1 MTLHR
6 QIAPLGMALGAAIAC
21 ALALAP
27 AARAADAATRAANAA
42 APAVATARALGCLI
56 EPDRVADLGSQVI
69 GVVDQVKVERGDR
82 VAEGQ
87 VLATLR
93 AEVENASARA
103 AQARAQVDADVL
115 AARASVQLAEQKTV
129 RAEALV
135 AQNFVSEQAAEQARG
150 ELEVARQR
158 LNQALSQQQISRDDL
173 RVAEAQRALRIV
185 RSPFAGVIVE
195 RFVNTG
201 ERVEEKPMLRV
212 AVIDPLRV
220 ELMVPTSQ
228 YGTLA
233 AGDQVTVHPEL
244 PGADAVTA
252 TVRSI
257 DTVLDA
263 ASNSFRVRLTLPNPS
278 YRLPAGLRC
287 KADLPGQQAAAQRPA
302 APQAANPQAAN
313 PRPAGPQATVQALPA
328 APQPAQA
335 LRLKLDP
342 EGAARAAPPSL

>member
-6 QIAPLGMALGAAIAC
+6 PTAALGAALA
-21 ALALAP
+21 ALALAAP
-27 AARAADAATRAANAA
+27 TARATDAATRAANAA
-42 APAVATARALGCLI
+42 PPSIAAPRPLGCLI

-69 GVVDQVKVERGDR
+69 GVVDQVRVERGDA
-82 VAEGQ
+82 VTEGQ

-93 AEVENASARA
+93 AEVETASARA
-103 AQARAQVDADVL
+103 AQTRAQVDADVL
-115 AARASVQLAEQKTV
+115 AARANVQLAEQKTK

-135 AQNFVSEQAAEQARG
+135 VQNFLSEQAAEQARS

-158 LNQALSQQQISRDDL
+158 LAQAESQQQISRDDL
-173 RVAEAQRALRIV
+173 RVAQAQRALRTL
-185 RSPFAGVIVE
+185 RSPFAGVVVE
-195 RFVNTG
+195 RYVNIG

-233 AGDQVTVHPEL
+233 AGDQVIVHPEL
-244 PGADAVTA
+244 PGVDAVTA
-252 TVRSI
+252 TVRSV

-263 ASNSFRVRLTLPNPS
+263 ASNSFRVRLTLPNPN

-287 KADLPGQQAAAQRPA
+287 KADLPATQAAAQRVP
-302 APQAANPQAAN
+302 APQASAQP
-313 PRPAGPQATVQALPA
+313 VPA
-328 APQPAQA
+328 APQPAQP
-335 LRLKLDP
+335 LRLKLDT
-342 EGAARAAPPSL
+342 EGPARTARAPSL